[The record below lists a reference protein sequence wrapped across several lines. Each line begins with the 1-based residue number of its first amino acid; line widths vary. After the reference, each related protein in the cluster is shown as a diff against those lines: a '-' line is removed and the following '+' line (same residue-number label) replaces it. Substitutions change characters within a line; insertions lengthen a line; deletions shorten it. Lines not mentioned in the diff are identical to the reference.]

1 MLDFLQKSETSEGW
15 KSERAR
21 SSTQWNKNLH
31 IFQCVGLH
39 CMLVK
44 EALWMFRFV
53 SFSPDYTS
61 LNSELCSVQS
71 STTLLLRCKCIQF
84 IWIPFRFYLK
94 IKKAI
99 VHIILCL
106 YHSVYNH
113 TLVMLKYLHVQTPMS
128 LFTLFCISPHSSV
141 LLLPKILIPIAFH
154 RNYTHSTGNV
164 QKRECVRH
172 ASPGQYPVLCTEEQL
187 LLGAW
192 LHGTLHLLLHL
203 LSIPSNHN
211 GNLVYWY

>member
-39 CMLVK
+39 CMLVE

-71 STTLLLRCKCIQF
+71 STTLLLQCKCTQF
-84 IWIPFRFYLK
+84 TWIPFRFYLK

-128 LFTLFCISPHSSV
+128 LFTLFCISPHSYV
-141 LLLPKILIPIAFH
+141 LLLPKILWFQLLFTGIIHIALEMC
-154 RNYTHSTGNV
+154 
-164 QKRECVRH
+164 KREN
-172 ASPGQYPVLCTEEQL
+172 VLDM
-187 LLGAW
+187 
-192 LHGTLHLLLHL
+192 HHLVNT
-203 LSIPSNHN
+203 PSFALKNN
-211 GNLVYWY
+211 YF